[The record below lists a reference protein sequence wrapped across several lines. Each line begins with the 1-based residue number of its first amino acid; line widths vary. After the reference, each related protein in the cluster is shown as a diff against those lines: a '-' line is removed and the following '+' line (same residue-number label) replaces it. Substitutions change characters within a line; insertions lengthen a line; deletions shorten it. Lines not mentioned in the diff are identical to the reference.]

1 MQSFFGQAIRQN
13 NGDPDKIAVATQ
25 AIPSNYSESRN
36 HEFCSNEKTLGA
48 PLKEKSNWQK

>member
-36 HEFCSNEKTLGA
+36 HEFCSNEKILGA